1 MMTTKQ
7 VAENVGLSV
16 RIIQEYEKAGLAFK
30 PTHRNKRGYLLY
42 DDREVNRLWQIR
54 FYRELGYDNKQ
65 IHDIFDDPAFDF
77 HSSITR
83 QIEELKQKK
92 LALDRLIETA
102 EFIADSGITP
112 LFLRELFASAF
123 PFTYDYAQA
132 LLNNMGSKSQIA
144 PSDENETSFFDSLWD
159 SIEGLIERAVE
170 LAESGEP
177 PESIQIQVLIE
188 AIAARVTHSSTNA
201 RVIVQQVFSPGSSIA
216 QEINESIGPGSA
228 SYFYNACM
236 IYLNNHPIQEF
247 EKRLETVVTKL
258 TRARLRGC
266 NPASDEILVLA
277 IQFIQPFR
285 QEPFLQDTPLRV
297 LLQALINGYRDN
309 AMHTTDESD
318 DCAYIADALQHYMD
332 ITPADVLDQCG
343 ASPQTATESEG
354 ISDSSSQ
361 SSESELDRQ
370 LRLALQRLNPNPA
383 FVDEAFKMEPTQ
395 RGRADLLAHLRSMDS
410 QNNQSLKNNR
420 KDGSP

>member
-7 VAENVGLSV
+7 VAESVGLSV

-30 PTHRNKRGYLLY
+30 PTHRTNRGYLLY
-42 DDREVNRLWQIR
+42 DDREINRLWQIR
-54 FYRELGYDNKQ
+54 FYRELGYENKQ
-65 IHDIFDDPAFDF
+65 IYEIFNDPTFDF
-77 HSSITR
+77 HSSITK

-112 LFLRELFASAF
+112 LSVQKTFAPTLPVTYDFASA
-123 PFTYDYAQA
+123 
-132 LLNNMGSKSQIA
+132 LLNAAAKVETVSFGDFDVPPMVISLVGSVMNMIDQ
-144 PSDENETSFFDSLWD
+144 
-159 SIEGLIERAVE
+159 VYE
-170 LAESGEP
+170 LAKQGEP
-177 PESIQIQVLIE
+177 PESIQIQMLIE
-188 AIAARVTHSSTNA
+188 AIVTRAIRSSTIFRWIVLQFAPGTSAAR
-201 RVIVQQVFSPGSSIA
+201 RIEEGIGSGA
-216 QEINESIGPGSA
+216 A
-228 SYFYNACM
+228 SYGYTACM
-236 IYLNNHPIQEF
+236 VYLNNHPEQEF
-247 EKRLETVVTKL
+247 DKRLVTIFSRFSNVILLGETPDSI
-258 TRARLRGC
+258 A
-266 NPASDEILVLA
+266 ADVLA
-277 IQFIQPFR
+277 AQLIHLFR
-285 QEPFLQDTPLRV
+285 QELLIGFVPLRPMV
-297 LLQALINGYRDN
+297 QTIIDGFRNIAQMLP
-309 AMHTTDESD
+309 DESD
-318 DCAYIADALQHYMD
+318 FFRYIADALQHYMD